1 MAGWCKAPAA
11 IRRVP
16 SSIPGRGRPTI
27 AIPPGVGKLVVTSA
41 KKVMFKFLLLLV
53 IVLVGLLAVVDA
65 QWGYGYPYGGYG
77 GYGRG
82 YGWRRRMMYGGYGG
96 YGGYGNYWG

>member
-1 MAGWCKAPAA
+1 MPDE
-11 IRRVP
+11 
-16 SSIPGRGRPTI
+16 S
-27 AIPPGVGKLVVTSA
+27 
-41 KKVMFKFLLLLV
+41 VMFKFLLLLV

-65 QWGYGYPYGGYG
+65 QWGYGSVLTPTVATV
-77 GYGRG
+77 YGRG